1 MVENGCYE
9 AKFATDEEKPTT
21 DEEKLTTGVPST
33 PLIFRGYGHHR
44 SIRFK
49 LSTITRPPT
58 TASFSSRAET
68 PRHVTYFGGARD
80 GEKEML
86 RKKYHV
92 VRKKNH
98 VVRKLFYVAS
108 ILGGAAG
115 RKNRPPWKLSST
127 LWTLSSTA
135 WEVSSTAGT
144 LSPTASLQC
153 VTEHPH
159 FWGDA
164 QTSLPDTDNPAA
176 RPLRTVPRAPVHV
189 NEPTRGKMDVAGG
202 FVGCVGMFLAG
213 GGGLCRWLRGWDE
226 AQSATC
232 SSLCACRKAS
242 IMVMPFSV
250 AQPRR

>member
-1 MVENGCYE
+1 MVENGYH
-9 AKFATDEEKPTT
+9 
-21 DEEKLTTGVPST
+21 EEKLTTGVQST

-49 LSTITRPPT
+49 SSTITRPPT
-58 TASFSSRAET
+58 TASFSSRAAT

-108 ILGGAAG
+108 IFDGAAD
-115 RKNRPPWKLSST
+115 RENRPPWKLSC
-127 LWTLSSTA
+127 TA

-159 FWGDA
+159 FWEDA
-164 QTSLPDTDNPAA
+164 QTSLPDTDNLAA
-176 RPLRTVPRAPVHV
+176 RPLRTVPRAPVHE
-189 NEPTRGKMDVAGG
+189 NEPTRGKMAVAGG
-202 FVGCVGMFLAG
+202 FVGCVGVFLAG

-242 IMVMPFSV
+242 IMAMPFSV

>member
-1 MVENGCYE
+1 MVENGCHE
-9 AKFATDEEKPTT
+9 AKFATG
-21 DEEKLTTGVPST
+21 EEKLATGVPST

-44 SIRFK
+44 GIRFK
-49 LSTITRPPT
+49 SSTIPRPPI
-58 TASFSSRAET
+58 TASFSSRAAT

-80 GEKEML
+80 REKEML

-108 ILGGAAG
+108 IFGGAAG
-115 RKNRPPWKLSST
+115 RKNKPPWKLSST
-127 LWTLSSTA
+127 PWTL
-135 WEVSSTAGT
+135 SSTAGT
-144 LSPTASLQC
+144 LSSTASLQC

-159 FWGDA
+159 FFGNA

-176 RPLRTVPRAPVHV
+176 RPLRTVPRAPVHE
-189 NEPTRGKMDVAGG
+189 NEPTRGKMAVAGG
-202 FVGCVGMFLAG
+202 FVGCVGVFLAG
-213 GGGLCRWLRGWDE
+213 GGGLCRWPRGWDE

-242 IMVMPFSV
+242 IMAMPFSV

>member
-1 MVENGCYE
+1 
-9 AKFATDEEKPTT
+9 
-21 DEEKLTTGVPST
+21 
-33 PLIFRGYGHHR
+33 
-44 SIRFK
+44 
-49 LSTITRPPT
+49 
-58 TASFSSRAET
+58 
-68 PRHVTYFGGARD
+68 
-80 GEKEML
+80 ML

-108 ILGGAAG
+108 IFGGAAG

-127 LWTLSSTA
+127 PWELSC
-135 WEVSSTAGT
+135 TAGT

-164 QTSLPDTDNPAA
+164 QTSLPDTDNPVA
-176 RPLRTVPRAPVHV
+176 RPLRTVPRAPVHE
-189 NEPTRGKMDVAGG
+189 NEPTRGKMAVAGG
-202 FVGCVGMFLAG
+202 FVGCVGVFLAG
-213 GGGLCRWLRGWDE
+213 GGGLCRWPRGWDE

-242 IMVMPFSV
+242 IMAMPFSV

>member
-1 MVENGCYE
+1 MVEKGCHE
-9 AKFATDEEKPTT
+9 AKFAT
-21 DEEKLTTGVPST
+21 GVQST

-58 TASFSSRAET
+58 TASFSSRAAT
-68 PRHVTYFGGARD
+68 PRHVIYFGGARD

-108 ILGGAAG
+108 IFDGAAD
-115 RKNRPPWKLSST
+115 RKNRLPWKLSST
-127 LWTLSSTA
+127 A
-135 WEVSSTAGT
+135 GDVSSTAGT

-159 FWGDA
+159 FWGTLKQVY
-164 QTSLPDTDNPAA
+164 QTPIIPRQGHYAPCPAHLSTKTNPPAA
-176 RPLRTVPRAPVHV
+176 R
-189 NEPTRGKMDVAGG
+189 
-202 FVGCVGMFLAG
+202 
-213 GGGLCRWLRGWDE
+213 WL
-226 AQSATC
+226 
-232 SSLCACRKAS
+232 
-242 IMVMPFSV
+242 
-250 AQPRR
+250 